1 MTPDSTLFHD
11 LPPLLVEEVR
21 TWPAGRVVPV
31 KVLVHIYAGDNAPG
45 VIYSAEWR
53 HDSFGFMAPSQEK
66 NAVAQGGIKFEHN
79 DDFVPARILFS
90 QYHKTATVRGSS
102 LEGSIK
108 AAPAR

>member
-1 MTPDSTLFHD
+1 MTADSIMFHE

-21 TWPAGRVVPV
+21 TWAAGKVVPV
-31 KVLVHIYAGDNAPG
+31 KVLVHIHAGDNSPG
-45 VIYSAEWR
+45 VIYPAEWR
-53 HDSFGFMAPSQEK
+53 HESFGFMAPSQEK

-79 DDFVPARILFS
+79 DDFVRARILFS

-108 AAPAR
+108 EARER